1 MIKMTVYLPEE
12 LEVQLD
18 DSAAVAG
25 VSKAE
30 AIRQAIALWISQ
42 ARLEAREP
50 RKLPVFSSGRLRTA
64 QDMDEQIVEHI
75 AERAARR

>member
-1 MIKMTVYLPEE
+1 MIKTTVYLPEE
-12 LEVQLD
+12 LEVLLD

-42 ARLEAREP
+42 VQVREREP
-50 RKLPVFSSGRLRTA
+50 RRLPVFSGGRLRTA
-64 QDMDEQIVEHI
+64 EEMDEQLVEHI

>member
-1 MIKMTVYLPEE
+1 MIKTTVYLPEE

-42 ARLEAREP
+42 VHVQEREP
-50 RKLPVFSSGRLRTA
+50 RRLPVFSSGRLRTA
-64 QDMDEQIVEHI
+64 EEMDEQIVEHI